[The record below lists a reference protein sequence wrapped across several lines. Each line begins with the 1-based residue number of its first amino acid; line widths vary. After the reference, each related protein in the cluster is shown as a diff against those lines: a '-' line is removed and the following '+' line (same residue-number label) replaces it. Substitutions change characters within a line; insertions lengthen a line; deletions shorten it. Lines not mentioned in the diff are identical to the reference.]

1 MNPVDPFSTLWDFTR
16 FSLSVSSPRQNIVVA
31 SGLGKRNGEDIS
43 FESERPL
50 QALTVYG
57 INGASYDVPVD
68 RGLSLRCCLSAW
80 GKQWAKK
87 FKNIQA
93 KDFSAYW
100 RSLTNDYENYIK
112 TSWYSSSYP
121 FLHCLECPVSY
132 LPSDFS
138 ARYAGGMVEPV
149 RYLCGNVCSILPMQM
164 NTAEGYT
171 G

>member
-1 MNPVDPFSTLWDFTR
+1 M
-16 FSLSVSSPRQNIVVA
+16 VA

-121 FLHCLECPVSY
+121 FCTVWSVRCLIFHRIFRRDMQV
-132 LPSDFS
+132 
-138 ARYAGGMVEPV
+138 VWWNPV